1 MTRINVVPVKELV
14 DQHLLAEHRE
24 LTRIPNC
31 VNSGK
36 ISDVGIPSEYTLG
49 TGHVKFFVNK
59 LVWLRKRY
67 DDLHQ
72 ECLSR
77 GFNVS
82 YKFPDVVPLWNQ
94 GDYVVTDKAMMIN
107 RERIKVR
114 MPKKARYCGKLI
126 ESTYGSNN

>member
-1 MTRINVVPVKELV
+1 MTRINVVDVKELV

-36 ISDVGIPSEYTLG
+36 ISSTGIPSEYTLG

-59 LVWLRKRY
+59 LTWLRKRY
-67 DDLHQ
+67 NELHQ
-72 ECLSR
+72 ECLNR
-77 GFNVS
+77 GFAVT

-94 GDYVVTDKAMMIN
+94 GDYVVTNKAIAVN
-107 RERIKVR
+107 QERIKVR
-114 MPKKARYCGKLI
+114 MPKNARYYGKLVA
-126 ESTYGSNN
+126 